1 MENFE
6 QKVTDLLHEKT
17 PFLFLIDFL
26 KAEKKVFTFEEAA
39 ANDIHFNVKGIS
51 NEPKLEHSH
60 SGTAFTELRP
70 KPIPFAIYEKAFDTV
85 KNEIRNGNS
94 FLLNLT
100 FPSKLETSLPLKSI
114 YGQASAPY
122 KLRYKD
128 QFVVFSP
135 ECYLK
140 FKDGYVYSY
149 PMKGTINSGV
159 PNAKEKLLA
168 NKKELQEHHT
178 IVDLIRNDL
187 SMIAKEVTVTKFR
200 YVDTIKKA
208 GQELLQTSTEIRGKL
223 PLTWKNSFAH
233 LLLRTLP
240 AGSISGAPKKKTLE
254 IINQVE
260 QGPRGFYTGIF
271 GVFDGTD
278 IDSAVNIRF
287 IEKIDGSLYYKSGGG
302 ITHLSMLEDEYEEL
316 LEKIYVPIV

>member
-26 KAEKKVFTFEEAA
+26 KSEKKVFTFAEATE
-39 ANDIHFNVKGIS
+39 NGIHFNVRGIT
-51 NEPKLEHSH
+51 NEPALGHTNRGNQVTDLKP
-60 SGTAFTELRP
+60 T
-70 KPIPFAIYEKAFDTV
+70 PIPLEAYEKAFNTV
-85 KNEIRNGNS
+85 KTEIRNGNS

-100 FPSKLETSLPLKSI
+100 FPSKLETALSLTEI
-114 YGQASAPY
+114 YRQASAPY
-122 KLRYKD
+122 KLYYKD
-128 QFVVFSP
+128 QFVIFSP

-140 FKDGYVYSY
+140 FKDGHVYSY
-149 PMKGTINSGV
+149 PMKGTINSAV

-168 NKKELQEHHT
+168 NKKELHEHHT

-208 GQELLQTSTEIRGKL
+208 GQELLQTSTEIRGRL
-223 PLTWKNSFAH
+223 PLGWENTFAQ
-233 LLLRTLP
+233 LLLSTLP

-254 IINQVE
+254 IINKVE

-287 IEKIDGSLYYKSGGG
+287 IEKTDGSLFYKSGGG
-302 ITHLSMLEDEYEEL
+302 ITHLSSLEEEYQEL
-316 LEKIYVPIV
+316 IEKIYVPLI